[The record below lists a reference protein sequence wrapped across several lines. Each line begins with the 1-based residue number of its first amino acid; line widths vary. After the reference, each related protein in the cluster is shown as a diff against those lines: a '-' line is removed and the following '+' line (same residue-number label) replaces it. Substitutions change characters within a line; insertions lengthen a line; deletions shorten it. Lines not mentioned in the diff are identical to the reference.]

1 MAVIPKQMVCTVP
14 EIQHLEMTN
23 SEVGGKR
30 RNETE
35 RRGLKNKRGL
45 GLERIMDFNRGDVR
59 EQD

>member
-14 EIQHLEMTN
+14 EIQHLEMIN

-35 RRGLKNKRGL
+35 RKEFKN
-45 GLERIMDFNRGDVR
+45 ERENNGF
-59 EQD
+59 

>member
-23 SEVGGKR
+23 SEVSGKR

-35 RRGLKNKRGL
+35 RKGFKNKRENHG
-45 GLERIMDFNRGDVR
+45 F
-59 EQD
+59 